1 VSKSVAQSKR
11 DRELTEI
18 ETSVMEGTVVK
29 LLGGLREAWKTIV
42 ELRPRLSRFE
52 SNPQFAQI
60 VPNNEMCF
68 FITLETRMEDVEGFI
83 NLCVPFVTIES
94 IIPKLSTQ
102 FMISAPKEIN
112 LENVA
117 QLRERLATANVQVI
131 AEVGSVEI
139 PMKDVIS
146 LKVDDIIKLNN
157 VGPKDPLFLKVD
169 DQYKFHC
176 RPGMVGRKMAV
187 QITKKL
193 DAIEKSTT
201 IGNNPNDIYMEITVE
216 LGRTTKPIKE
226 VMEMAEGTIV
236 ELDKHEGEQVDI
248 LVNQKPIAK
257 GEIVVVDSENF
268 GVRITSIGA

>member
-1 VSKSVAQSKR
+1 
-11 DRELTEI
+11 
-18 ETSVMEGTVVK
+18 
-29 LLGGLREAWKTIV
+29 
-42 ELRPRLSRFE
+42 
-52 SNPQFAQI
+52 
-60 VPNNEMCF
+60 
-68 FITLETRMEDVEGFI
+68 
-83 NLCVPFVTIES
+83 
-94 IIPKLSTQ
+94 
-102 FMISAPKEIN
+102 MISAPKEIN